1 MFQSRKVRLKPN
13 KAQAKFI
20 YQNFGAS
27 RFIYN
32 WGLEQLNKY
41 WEENK
46 SKEKKDR
53 AKRPSAF
60 DLDKELIH
68 LKNINPKFYQT
79 NKLSI

>member
-13 KAQAKFI
+13 KAQSEFFRR
-20 YQNFGAS
+20 NFGAA

-32 WGLEQLNKY
+32 WGLEQLLQY

-46 SKEKKDR
+46 DKEKKDR

-60 DLDKELIH
+60 DLAIEFREKEI
-68 LKNINPKFYQT
+68 F
-79 NKLSI
+79 SF